1 MGGIIYT
8 PNYKAP
14 QPPDANAGDYP
25 LGSIWESDDGSR
37 WMNYWDSDERRF
49 IWSYINPW
57 DDLKP
62 LPTTWT
68 YTFEEEL

>member
-8 PNYKAP
+8 SNYKAP

-37 WMNYWDSDERRF
+37 WTNYWDSRVRRF
-49 IWSYINPW
+49 AWAYIDPHA
-57 DDLKP
+57 DLNP

-68 YTFEEEL
+68 YTFEDEK